1 MRGLPKRSAE
11 LLDGLPLKTREST
24 MDLQL
29 AGLRAVV
36 TGGSA
41 GIGAAIVRT
50 LAAEGCDVAFCA
62 RRPAPIQ
69 AALHAVAGLPGKV
82 SAQALDVTDG
92 AAFVDWLSGLGGF
105 DIFIANVSALSADW
119 QTTLRTDVQATVDCC
134 EAAMPYLQASPHGAL
149 TYIGSKAGSLAAPDS
164 AAYGAAKAAMA
175 HFMKSLALRSLP
187 RVRVNTV
194 SPGDTLFDGGLWD
207 RVRRDEPAA
216 FERVLQRNP
225 LRRLAAP
232 AEVARVVAFIS
243 SPAAGFVAGANWYVD
258 GGSTAHAQF

>member
-1 MRGLPKRSAE
+1 
-11 LLDGLPLKTREST
+11 
-24 MDLQL
+24 MDLGL

-50 LAAEGCDVAFCA
+50 LAAEGCNVAFCA
-62 RRPAPIQ
+62 RRQAPID
-69 AALHAVAGLPGKV
+69 ATLLALAGLPGRV
-82 SAQALDVTDG
+82 SGRSIDVTDS
-92 AAFVDWLSGLGGF
+92 AAFSEWLRSLGPF

-119 QTTLRTDVQATVDCC
+119 QAALRTDVQASVACC
-134 EAAMPYLQASPHGAL
+134 EAAMPYLQASAHGAL
-149 TYIGSKAGSLAAPDS
+149 TFIGSKAGSLAAPDS

-216 FERVLQRNP
+216 FERVLRRNP
-225 LRRLAAP
+225 LQRLATP
-232 AEVARVVAFIS
+232 EEVARVVAFVS

-258 GGSTAHAQF
+258 GGSTAHVQF

>member
-1 MRGLPKRSAE
+1 
-11 LLDGLPLKTREST
+11 

-41 GIGAAIVRT
+41 GIGAATVRA
-50 LAAEGCDVAFCA
+50 LAAEGCDVVFCA

-69 AALHAVAGLPGKV
+69 ATLHALAGLPGKV
-82 SAQALDVTDG
+82 SAQGLDVTDS
-92 AAFVDWLSGLGGF
+92 ATFQLWLQGLGSF
-105 DIFIANVSALSADW
+105 DMFIANVSALSADRGA
-119 QTTLRTDVQATVDCC
+119 TLRTDVQATVACR
-134 EAAMPYLQASPHGAL
+134 EAAMPHLQASAHGAL

-164 AAYGAAKAAMA
+164 AAYGAARAAMA
-175 HFMKSLALRSLP
+175 HFMKSLAVRALP

-207 RVRRDEPAA
+207 RVRQEEPAA
-216 FERVLQRNP
+216 FERVLLRNP
-225 LRRLAAP
+225 LQRLATA

-243 SPAAGFVAGANWYVD
+243 SPSAGFAAD
-258 GGSTAHAQF
+258 GSTAHVQF